1 MKTTKTRTRCENG
14 NVVNLIWWLY
24 NVWIK
29 HWKKNELSDDDIG
42 GGEKTKMMKKK
53 REMKLLTT
61 TMFYINENETLIRK
75 KSFEENEWID
85 FSSWSSIWFSI
96 VFFFLKNF
104 KNFVLFFSYCF
115 IIWNPRNQTKLS
127 IWFELDDENFWN
139 FFFFYLGFLFI
150 YFSGYIQQQQ
160 QGLVYQTNI
169 TCQNKTQLLLS
180 IILSLVACFCSLYK
194 NAMNFFRL

>member
-1 MKTTKTRTRCENG
+1 MDQTLEKKWTE
-14 NVVNLIWWLY
+14 WWWY
-24 NVWIK
+24 WWWWK
-29 HWKKNELSDDDIG
+29 DQDDEEEGKKN
-42 GGEKTKMMKKK
+42 
-53 REMKLLTT
+53 EMKLLTT

-139 FFFFYLGFLFI
+139 FFFF
-150 YFSGYIQQQQ
+150 
-160 QGLVYQTNI
+160 TW
-169 TCQNKTQLLLS
+169 
-180 IILSLVACFCSLYK
+180 AFCSSIFLAIYNNNNK
-194 NAMNFFRL
+194 AWCTKQT